1 VSSQS
6 HREPRQDINTE
17 NRDCQTRMDVDEVNR
32 LITEEVDEIE
42 DRDVKQFVRDLL
54 KFERPR
60 MDGENYAYK
69 EEYKNKI
76 REYTD

>member
-1 VSSQS
+1 M
-6 HREPRQDINTE
+6 N
-17 NRDCQTRMDVDEVNR
+17 VDEVNR
-32 LITEEVDEIE
+32 VITDEVEQIE

-69 EEYKNKI
+69 EKYKNKI

>member
-1 VSSQS
+1 
-6 HREPRQDINTE
+6 
-17 NRDCQTRMDVDEVNR
+17 MDVDEVNR
-32 LITEEVDEIE
+32 VITDEVEEIE

-69 EEYKNKI
+69 EKYKNKI

>member
-1 VSSQS
+1 
-6 HREPRQDINTE
+6 
-17 NRDCQTRMDVDEVNR
+17 MDVDEVNR
-32 LITEEVDEIE
+32 VITDEVEEIE

>member
-1 VSSQS
+1 
-6 HREPRQDINTE
+6 
-17 NRDCQTRMDVDEVNR
+17 MDVDEVNR

-42 DRDVKQFVRDLL
+42 DRDVKQFVRELL

>member
-1 VSSQS
+1 M
-6 HREPRQDINTE
+6 N
-17 NRDCQTRMDVDEVNR
+17 VDEVNR
-32 LITEEVDEIE
+32 LITEEVDDIE
-42 DRDVKQFVRDLL
+42 DRDVKRFVRQLL

-76 REYTD
+76 REYTN

>member
-1 VSSQS
+1 M
-6 HREPRQDINTE
+6 N
-17 NRDCQTRMDVDEVNR
+17 VDEVNR
-32 LITEEVDEIE
+32 LIMEEVDQIE
-42 DRDVKQFVRDLL
+42 DTEVKQFVRELL
-54 KFERPR
+54 TFERPR